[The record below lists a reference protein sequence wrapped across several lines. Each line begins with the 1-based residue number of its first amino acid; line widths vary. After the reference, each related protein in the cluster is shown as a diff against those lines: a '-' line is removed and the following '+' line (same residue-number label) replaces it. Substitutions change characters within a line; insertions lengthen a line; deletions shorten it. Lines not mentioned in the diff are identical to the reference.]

1 MLIERMPGTHP
12 RNTLTL
18 TAKSCKQTFL
28 CKRIYKVEGYTAL
41 PKKNLAPNITLNKIY
56 NTYDLLIQHE
66 VLYRILLSNK
76 KKPLLYTLDDI
87 GLTPPQVPSK
97 DRTPIR
103 GIIIVFVAQ

>member
-1 MLIERMPGTHP
+1 MPGTHP
-12 RNTLTL
+12 RHTLTL

-28 CKRIYKVEGYTAL
+28 CKRRYKVEGYTAL

-66 VLYRILLSNK
+66 KKGHFYILLN
-76 KKPLLYTLDDI
+76 DI